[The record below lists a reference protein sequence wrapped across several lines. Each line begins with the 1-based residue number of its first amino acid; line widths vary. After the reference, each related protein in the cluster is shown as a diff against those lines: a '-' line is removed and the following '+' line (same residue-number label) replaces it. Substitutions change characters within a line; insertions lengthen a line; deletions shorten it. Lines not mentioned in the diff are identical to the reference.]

1 MGNFASRVHSKED
14 GKVYNI
20 LPLGDMPTVVFG
32 RVIRENS
39 VPGMQ
44 YYFQDGMVK
53 YKAEEQ
59 DVGYS
64 YVKPYPIHE
73 NERVWG
79 IACIFTVPE
88 NLDFSKMNDV
98 EYVKQ
103 FVRKARNLNA
113 NTTSQNFI
121 IRDGNIICV
130 RKLTIDSYNVI
141 SRTRRYKN
149 HNKRSYKETFWS
161 YTNKDDGVMRNKK
174 KLIKLIDLSS
184 PIHLV
189 HSFLNK
195 IKIYNRGC
203 GLRNTITIIPI
214 VSRCPRRKS
223 IYHYKYRVM
232 KNNINSTDKRNW
244 MAYYRIY

>member
-1 MGNFASRVHSKED
+1 MGNFASRIHSKED

-53 YKAEEQ
+53 YKDEKQ

-64 YVKPYPIHE
+64 YVKPYPNHSGGGS
-73 NERVWG
+73 WG

-88 NLDFSKMNDV
+88 NLDFSKMDDV

-103 FVRKARNLNA
+103 YVRKARNLNA

-141 SRTRRYKN
+141 SRTRRYKTQ
-149 HNKRSYKETFWS
+149 NKRSYKETFWS
-161 YTNKDDGVMRNKK
+161 YIEHGKEVTRNKK

-184 PIHLV
+184 PNYLA
-189 HSFLNK
+189 HSFLKKIRVYNK
-195 IKIYNRGC
+195 IC

-223 IYHYKYRVM
+223 IYHYKYKAM
-232 KNNINSTDKRNW
+232 KNNINSTDKKNW
-244 MAYYRIY
+244 VTYYRIY

>member
-1 MGNFASRVHSKED
+1 MGQFVSRVHNRQDDKL
-14 GKVYNI
+14 YNI
-20 LPLGDMPTVVFG
+20 LPIGDMPTVVFG
-32 RVIRENS
+32 RVIRPNS

-53 YKAEEQ
+53 YKDEEH

-64 YVKPYPIHE
+64 YVKPYPINE
-73 NERVWG
+73 NEMVWG

-121 IRDGNIICV
+121 IRDGNIICI

-141 SRTRRYKN
+141 SRTRRYKKQ
-149 HNKRSYKETFWS
+149 HQRSYKETFWS
-161 YTNKDDGVMRNKK
+161 YVERGKKIMRNKK
-174 KLIKLIDLSS
+174 HLVKLIGLSS
-184 PIHLV
+184 KNNLS

-195 IKIYNRGC
+195 IKTNNRGC

-223 IYHYKYRVM
+223 IYHYKYRAM
-232 KNNINSTDKRNW
+232 KNNINSTDKKNW
-244 MAYYRIY
+244 ITYYRIY

>member
-1 MGNFASRVHSKED
+1 MGQFVSRVHNKQD
-14 GKVYNI
+14 DKLYNI
-20 LPLGDMPTVVFG
+20 LPMGDMPTVVFG
-32 RVIRENS
+32 RVIREHS

-44 YYFQDGMVK
+44 YYFADGMVK
-53 YKAEEQ
+53 YKDEEQ

-73 NERVWG
+73 NERGWG

-88 NLDFSKMNDV
+88 NLDFSKMDDV

-149 HNKRSYKETFWS
+149 RSKRSYKETFWS
-161 YTNKDDGVMRNKK
+161 FTTMHGVLRNKK
-174 KLIKLIDLSS
+174 RLVKLIDLSS
-184 PIHLV
+184 KHELP
-189 HSFLNK
+189 HSFLKK
-195 IKIYNRGC
+195 IRIRNRGC

-232 KNNINSTDKRNW
+232 KNNINSIDKKNW
-244 MAYYRIY
+244 VLYYRIY